1 MLQYLLKR
9 LLIFIPTIIVISLLM
24 FILSA
29 NAPGDPVELMLNKN
43 SGNDGQSSQ
52 KLSTEKAYNEL
63 RHKLGFD
70 LPLFYFSFSNSTSS
84 DTLHKIPKKAHRE
97 NLERL
102 ASNYGNWS
110 NVAAYYNTL
119 RDYENSV
126 FAIASNDSSAIAL
139 NGIKERINDLYKTYE
154 EAKVAIYFSDIEK
167 IYSSAPDLAVSA
179 ASFQKTKDA
188 YATMQKN
195 QNTYAKY
202 IPAIH
207 IYGFENQYHR
217 WLFGTSPWFFGEEK
231 PGDNYGF
238 LRKDFGISYQDKR
251 PVWSVL
257 KDALRWTVM
266 LSTISIFLAY
276 ILAIPIGVMSAIKKG
291 TLQERATTT
300 TLFILY
306 SLPSFWIAT
315 ILIIYFCGG
324 DYLDWFPAFGL
335 GTLPPDAPFTDRFME
350 TAYHLILPIFCLSY
364 GSLAYISRQMRG
376 GMLNVI
382 GQDYIRTA
390 RAKGLEDKKVVW
402 KHAFRNSLLPIL
414 TLFANIFPAAISGSF
429 VIEFIFSIPGMGMTT
444 LQAINARN
452 YPIVFTAVMFT
463 AILTLIGTLVADML
477 YAAVDPRI
485 SYSNKK

>member
-43 SGNDGQSSQ
+43 SGNEGQSSQ

-63 RHKLGFD
+63 RNKLGFD
-70 LPLFYFSFSNSTSS
+70 LPLFYFSFTNSTSS
-84 DTLHKIPKKAHRE
+84 DTLHRIPKKAHRE
-97 NLERL
+97 NLDRL
-102 ASNYGNWS
+102 SSTYGNWS
-110 NVAAYYNTL
+110 DVAAYYESL
-119 RDYENSV
+119 RNFENAV
-126 FAIASNDSSAIAL
+126 FAISRNDSNAIAL

-154 EAKVAIYFSDIEK
+154 DPRAAVYFSDIEK
-167 IYSSAPDLAVSA
+167 IYAATPDLAISA
-179 ASFQKTKDA
+179 GDFKKAKMA
-188 YATMQKN
+188 YASMLKN
-195 QNTYAKY
+195 QNAYAKY

-207 IYGFENQYHR
+207 VYGFKNQYHR
-217 WLFGTSPWFFGEEK
+217 WITNFVKG
-231 PGDNYGF
+231 
-238 LRKDFGISYQDKR
+238 DFGISYRDKR

-257 KDALRWTVM
+257 KDALRWTIL

-276 ILAIPIGVMSAIKKG
+276 ILAIPIGVMSAVKKG
-291 TLQERATTT
+291 TMQERATTT

-324 DYLDWFPAFGL
+324 DYFDWFPAFGL
-335 GTLPPDAPFTDRFME
+335 GTLPPDAPFAQRFME

-390 RAKGLEDKKVVW
+390 RAKGLEDKKVIW

-429 VIEFIFSIPGMGMTT
+429 VIEFIFSIPGMGMTS
-444 LQAINARN
+444 LGALNARD

-463 AILTLIGTLVADML
+463 AILTLVGTLVADML

>member
-43 SGNDGQSSQ
+43 SGNEGQSSQ

-70 LPLFYFSFSNSTSS
+70 LPLFYFSFTNSTSS
-84 DTLHKIPKKAHRE
+84 DTLHRIPKKAHRE
-97 NLERL
+97 NLDRL
-102 ASNYGNWS
+102 SSTYGNWS
-110 NVAAYYNTL
+110 DVAAYYESL
-119 RDYENSV
+119 RSFENAV
-126 FAIASNDSSAIAL
+126 FAIERNDSNAIAL

-154 EAKVAIYFSDIEK
+154 EQRSAVYFSDIEK
-167 IYSSAPDLAVSA
+167 IYASSPDLTSSKIGFEKTRADYSA
-179 ASFQKTKDA
+179 
-188 YATMQKN
+188 MLKN
-195 QNTYAKY
+195 QNEYTKY
-202 IPAIH
+202 IPALH
-207 IYGFENQYHR
+207 VYGFENQYHR
-217 WLFGTSPWFFGEEK
+217 WITNFIKG
-231 PGDNYGF
+231 
-238 LRKDFGISYQDKR
+238 DFGISYQDKR

-257 KDALRWTVM
+257 KDALRWTVL
-266 LSTISIFLAY
+266 LSTVSIFLAY

-429 VIEFIFSIPGMGMTT
+429 VIEFIFSIPGMGMTS

-485 SYSNKK
+485 SYSYKK

>member
-9 LLIFIPTIIVISLLM
+9 LLIFIPTIIVISLVM

-29 NAPGDPVELMLNKN
+29 NAPGDPVELMLNKS
-43 SGNDGQSSQ
+43 SGNEGQASH
-52 KLSTEKAYNEL
+52 KLATEKAYNEL

-70 LPLFYFSFSNSTSS
+70 LPLFYFSFTNATAC
-84 DTLHKIPKKAHRE
+84 DTLHRIPKKAHRE

-102 ASNYGNWS
+102 SFTYGNWS
-110 NVAAYYNTL
+110 DVKNYYESL
-119 RDYENSV
+119 RNFETSV
-126 FAIASNDSSAIAL
+126 FTIERTDSNAIAL
-139 NGIKERINDLYKTYE
+139 NGVKERINDLYKNYDE
-154 EAKVAIYFSDIEK
+154 KLVMLYFNGIEK
-167 IYSSAPDLAVSA
+167 NFSKTPSLAATLPAFEITKQAYSAMLAN
-179 ASFQKTKDA
+179 
-188 YATMQKN
+188 KN
-195 QNTYAKY
+195 PYKKY

-207 IYGFENQYHR
+207 FYGFQNQYHR
-217 WLFGTSPWFFGEEK
+217 WITNFVQG
-231 PGDNYGF
+231 
-238 LRKDFGISYQDKR
+238 DFGISYRDKR

-257 KDALRWTVM
+257 KDALRWTM
-266 LSTISIFLAY
+266 KLSIISIFLAY
-276 ILAIPIGVMSAIKKG
+276 ILAIPIGVMSAVKKG
-291 TLQERATTT
+291 TVQERAITT

-335 GTLPPDAPFTDRFME
+335 GTLPPEAPFMERFIE
-350 TAYHLILPIFCLSY
+350 TAYHFVLPVFCLSY

-390 RAKGLEDKKVVW
+390 RAKGLEEKKVIW

-429 VIEFIFSIPGMGMTT
+429 VIEFIFSIPGMGMTS
-444 LQAINARN
+444 LGALNARD

-463 AILTLIGTLVADML
+463 AILTLVGTLVADML

-485 SYSNKK
+485 SYTNKK

>member
-1 MLQYLLKR
+1 MLFRSSKIGFEKTRADY
-9 LLIFIPTIIVISLLM
+9 
-24 FILSA
+24 SA
-29 NAPGDPVELMLNKN
+29 ML
-43 SGNDGQSSQ
+43 
-52 KLSTEKAYNEL
+52 
-63 RHKLGFD
+63 
-70 LPLFYFSFSNSTSS
+70 
-84 DTLHKIPKKAHRE
+84 
-97 NLERL
+97 
-102 ASNYGNWS
+102 
-110 NVAAYYNTL
+110 
-119 RDYENSV
+119 
-126 FAIASNDSSAIAL
+126 
-139 NGIKERINDLYKTYE
+139 
-154 EAKVAIYFSDIEK
+154 
-167 IYSSAPDLAVSA
+167 
-179 ASFQKTKDA
+179 
-188 YATMQKN
+188 KN
-195 QNTYAKY
+195 QNEYTKY
-202 IPAIH
+202 IPALH
-207 IYGFENQYHR
+207 VYGFENQYHR
-217 WLFGTSPWFFGEEK
+217 WITNFIKG
-231 PGDNYGF
+231 
-238 LRKDFGISYQDKR
+238 DFGISYQDKR

-257 KDALRWTVM
+257 KDALRWTVL
-266 LSTISIFLAY
+266 LSTVSIFLAY

-429 VIEFIFSIPGMGMTT
+429 VIEFIFSIPGMGMTS

-485 SYSNKK
+485 SYSYKK

>member
-43 SGNDGQSSQ
+43 SGNEGQSSQ

-70 LPLFYFSFSNSTSS
+70 LPLFYFSFTNSTSS

-97 NLERL
+97 NLDRL
-102 ASNYGNWS
+102 SSTYGNWS
-110 NVAAYYNTL
+110 DVAAYYESL
-119 RDYENSV
+119 RSFENAV
-126 FAIASNDSSAIAL
+126 FAIERNDTNAIAL

-154 EAKVAIYFSDIEK
+154 EPRAAVYFSDIEK
-167 IYSSAPDLAVSA
+167 IYASTPDVAPSK
-179 ASFQKTKDA
+179 SGFEKTKTA
-188 YATMQKN
+188 YAAMLKN
-195 QNTYAKY
+195 QNAYAKY

-207 IYGFENQYHR
+207 VYGFNNQYHR
-217 WLFGTSPWFFGEEK
+217 WITNFVKG
-231 PGDNYGF
+231 
-238 LRKDFGISYQDKR
+238 DFGISYQDKR

-257 KDALRWTVM
+257 KDALRWTVL
-266 LSTISIFLAY
+266 LSTVSIFLAY

-335 GTLPPDAPFTDRFME
+335 GTLPPDAPFADRFME